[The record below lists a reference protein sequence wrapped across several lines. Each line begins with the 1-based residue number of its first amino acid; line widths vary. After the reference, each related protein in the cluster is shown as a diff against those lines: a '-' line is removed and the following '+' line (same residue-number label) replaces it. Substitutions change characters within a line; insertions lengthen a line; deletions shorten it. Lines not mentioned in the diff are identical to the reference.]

1 MPQRD
6 CWSAYYPTTGHGKPN
21 GLHCHMLYSEEV
33 AVSGIGVRMK
43 PTPTVNSNGTG
54 RRVAPKES
62 FTRSKRLTA
71 FGWYG
76 GKFSHLDFILP
87 HVPKDASH
95 FCDVFGG
102 SAAVILNLPPYPAE
116 TYNDLDSELVNFFFI
131 LRNQGADLL
140 RAIGLTPF
148 SREELMLACTPEQG
162 LSRLERAR
170 RFFVRARQT
179 RTGLAQTSSEGRWA
193 HCVLTSRAGM
203 AGAVSRWLGSIEG
216 LPEIVQ
222 RLQRVQL
229 ENAPALD
236 VIRRYDTTKTVFYLD
251 PPYVHSVRSDTSAY
265 GYEMTEQEHEEL
277 GEALQSVRGRVV
289 LSGYRSSLYDRIF
302 RKWRRVDGEI
312 RTCHS
317 IRTPRQESL
326 WMNFRS

>member
-1 MPQRD
+1 MERHSRLCSIRLPNNLRMTIQRVRKD
-6 CWSAYYPTTGHGKPN
+6 GQAHANGIESFLDFDQEWLRRHLLPDGYQTSSASRQQICWSAYYPTTGHGKPN
-21 GLHCHMLYSEEV
+21 GLHCQMLYSEEV
-33 AVSGIGVRMK
+33 AVSGIGVWMK

-62 FTRSKRLTA
+62 FTRSKRLIA

-87 HVPKDASH
+87 HIPKDASH

-102 SAAVILNLPPYPAE
+102 SAAVMLNLPPYPAE

-131 LRNQGADLL
+131 LRNQGTDLL

-179 RTGLAQTSSEGRWA
+179 RTGL
-193 HCVLTSRAGM
+193 
-203 AGAVSRWLGSIEG
+203 
-216 LPEIVQ
+216 
-222 RLQRVQL
+222 
-229 ENAPALD
+229 
-236 VIRRYDTTKTVFYLD
+236 
-251 PPYVHSVRSDTSAY
+251 
-265 GYEMTEQEHEEL
+265 
-277 GEALQSVRGRVV
+277 GRVHTNIV
-289 LSGYRSSLYDRIF
+289 H
-302 RKWRRVDGEI
+302 RR
-312 RTCHS
+312 
-317 IRTPRQESL
+317 
-326 WMNFRS
+326 